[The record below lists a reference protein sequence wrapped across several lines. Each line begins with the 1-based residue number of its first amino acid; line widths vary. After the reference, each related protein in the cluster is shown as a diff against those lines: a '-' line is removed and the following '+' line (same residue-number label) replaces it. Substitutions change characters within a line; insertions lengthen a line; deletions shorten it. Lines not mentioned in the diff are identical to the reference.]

1 MAAYLFVRDRANVAW
16 TSVVESYS
24 LGVLKAPDQVK
35 ESYRLMYADAW
46 RLDAVSQDDM
56 TARARCSTIART

>member
-46 RLDAVSQDDM
+46 RLDAVS
-56 TARARCSTIART
+56 